1 MTRNNGC
8 INTIL
13 IKINNHS
20 PSNLCCTR
28 VILTG
33 IIRAFLPFYMMWYN
47 FTYHFIHT
55 FQTRQTGTDIAIIDI
70 MTLADNF
77 S

>member
-1 MTRNNGC
+1 MIRNDGC
-8 INTIL
+8 INIIL

-20 PSNLCCTR
+20 PSDLCCTR
-28 VILTG
+28 GILTD

-47 FTYHFIHT
+47 FIYHFIHT
-55 FQTRQTGTDIAIIDI
+55 FQTRKTGANIAIIYI